1 MPKTE
6 LILVNPGSRAQMYG
20 KLGASLSGIEP
31 PLWAGL
37 IAAFIREHGYSVK
50 IIDADA
56 ENWSP
61 EYTAEKIVKYSPT
74 LAAIIVLGTNP
85 SASSTPK
92 MTAVGEVLSAL
103 KRKNPDIKTILVGLH
118 PSALPEKTL
127 KEEDTDFVCQGEGF
141 YTVLQAES
149 QVITKSPASG
159 TPGTVR

>member
-1 MPKTE
+1 MMLKTE
-6 LILVNPGSRAQMYG
+6 LILVNPGNRAQMYG

-37 IAAFIREHGYSVK
+37 IAAFIREHGYSVG

-61 EYTAEKIVKYSPT
+61 QYTAEKIIEYNPT

-92 MTAVGEVLSAL
+92 MTAV
-103 KRKNPDIKTILVGLH
+103 
-118 PSALPEKTL
+118 
-127 KEEDTDFVCQGEGF
+127 
-141 YTVLQAES
+141 
-149 QVITKSPASG
+149 
-159 TPGTVR
+159 